1 MKVYLINLDERTD
14 RLSRASKQLNGAGCE
29 FERVSAVKP
38 SKDFERTY
46 PYVTPG
52 VAAIWLSHMEC
63 MERFLKTEQEYAL
76 ILEDDFLL
84 PKNLK
89 SLEKILPT
97 EFSFDF
103 FQVGFLVTNLVD
115 RVDIWI
121 SNGVDLLLKILSKV
135 SKLSIQPFS
144 QLHGRFLIK
153 DQIGTTL
160 QIVRHDIRPGA
171 HAYIVSRSFA
181 RDLIQMNRPLI
192 FSTDAFYISLAKMR
206 GFTMLRFRK
215 SRVGQDGSTSS
226 IGSRF
231 VKQSS

>member
-14 RLSRASKQLNGAGCE
+14 RLSRASKQLNEAGCE
-29 FERVSAVKP
+29 FERVSAIKP
-38 SKDFERTY
+38 SKDFERLF

-63 MERFLKTEQEYAL
+63 MERFLKTKQEYAL

-84 PKNLK
+84 PKSLQ
-89 SLEKILPT
+89 SLEKILPP

-103 FQVGFLVTNLVD
+103 FQVGFLITNLVD
-115 RVDIWI
+115 RFDFSI
-121 SNGVDLLLKILSKV
+121 SNSFDLLLKFLSKV
-135 SKLSIQPFS
+135 SRLSIKPFG
-144 QLHGRFLIK
+144 QLRSRFLVK
-153 DQIGTTL
+153 DQVGTSF
-160 QIVRHDIRPGA
+160 QIVRHDVRPGA

-181 RDLIQMNRPLI
+181 QDLVRMNNPLL

-215 SRVGQDGSTSS
+215 SRIGQDGSTSS

-231 VKQSS
+231 VKQSR